1 MPHDRLRGPLGWA
14 VAGTLLL
21 PVVLSLMLG
30 LAGLLA
36 GLGDTSAA
44 LVCRRLALVVGLL
57 WATALV
63 ATTVLNSLAI
73 MARPPRPRCGRGPRR
88 RRRRMRRPPDIG
100 AGGAGVLVAA
110 FVLAAAAAPAVVAAE
125 PVADAK
131 AIREQLD
138 LATKQLDA
146 GRADDA
152 ATAFAQAL
160 AGLNEMAALPKKP
173 AALKPLADKAAGI
186 RRRFER
192 AGVALPGAATGTGT
206 GPAAGPAPPAGPR
219 PPQVGGGAISF
230 SRQVAP
236 LLVRSCGGCHVAGR
250 KGDFQ
255 MASYQGLM
263 QSGMVQRGAGQA
275 SRLVEVILTGDMP
288 RGGGKVSAADVDA
301 LVRWIDAGAA
311 CDAPDPA
318 APLDA
323 VARGGAATPP
333 PDRSAPAT
341 ASVADLRPGE
351 ISFAIDVA
359 PVLATHCLKCHGGDE
374 TENGLSM
381 ATLDALL
388 RGGRG
393 GAAVVPRKGASSL
406 LVRKLKGADIEGQRM
421 PLNAPPLADAA
432 IAAIEAW
439 INEGA
444 RLDMLT
450 GKTPLDNVV
459 AAGRMRS
466 LSDADLRAVREAAAE
481 KVWRRAIPD
490 EEPVIERRD
499 GVVVVGNLP
508 RQRMAEVADAAERLV
523 AAAGRELPLDGPLL
537 KGGVVLFVVGKG
549 YDFSTLWQSMPGGE
563 RPRGATSHVGV
574 AGEVAYG
581 AMLVPAEI
589 EAGDLDAFLA
599 ESAVAAAFA
608 GRGLPAWF
616 ARGAGRTIASRI
628 ASGSDLVKEWKASSS
643 AAAAV
648 VPPADLLGGQV
659 GDPLAAAAAGGGVV
673 GMIGT
678 GSRLG
683 QLLARVDDGMPF
695 DDAFAKTFSTTPA
708 QACAAWTAKA
718 AKRR

>member
-1 MPHDRLRGPLGWA
+1 MTRSALRPQA
-14 VAGTLLL
+14 V
-21 PVVLSLMLG
+21 
-30 LAGLLA
+30 
-36 GLGDTSAA
+36 D
-44 LVCRRLALVVGLL
+44 
-57 WATALV
+57 
-63 ATTVLNSLAI
+63 
-73 MARPPRPRCGRGPRR
+73 
-88 RRRRMRRPPDIG
+88 MRRAGQQIATG
-100 AGGAGVLVAA
+100 ADAWGVGRAGILVAA
-110 FVLAAAAAPAVVAAE
+110 LSLAGVAISPALA
-125 PVADAK
+125 ADAK

-138 LATKQLDA
+138 LATKHLDA
-146 GRADDA
+146 GHADDA
-152 ATAFAQAL
+152 VAAFARAL
-160 AGLNEMAALPKKP
+160 EGLTEMAAASRKP
-173 AALKPLADKAAGI
+173 AAFKPLADKAAGI

-192 AGVALPGAATGTGT
+192 AGVALPAAAS
-206 GPAAGPAPPAGPR
+206 PATDTAAPR
-219 PPQVGGGAISF
+219 PPQAGGGAVSF

-236 LLVRSCGGCHVAGR
+236 ILVRSCGGCHVSGR

-255 MASYQGLM
+255 MASYQALM
-263 QSGMVQRGAGQA
+263 QTGMVQRGAGRE

-288 RGGGKVSAADVDA
+288 RGGGRVSAADVDA

-323 VARGGAATPP
+323 VARGGAAAP
-333 PDRSAPAT
+333 PDRPPAM
-341 ASVADLRPGE
+341 VATVAELRPGE
-351 ISFAIDVA
+351 VSFAVDVA

-374 TENGLSM
+374 TESGLSM

-393 GAAVVPRKGASSL
+393 GAAVVPRKAAESL
-406 LVRKLKGADIEGQRM
+406 LVRKIKGAADIEGQRM
-421 PLNAPPLADAA
+421 PLNAPPLADAT
-432 IAAIEAW
+432 IAVIERW

-466 LSDADLRAVREAAAE
+466 LSDADLREVRKAAAE
-481 KVWRRAIPD
+481 KAWRRAIPD

-499 GVVVVGNLP
+499 GVVVMGNLP
-508 RQRMAEVADAAERLV
+508 PQRMVAVADIAEQAV
-523 AAAGRELPLDGPLL
+523 AAASRELSVEGPLL

-549 YDFSTLWQSMPGGE
+549 YDFSTLWQTMLGDE

-581 AMLVPAEI
+581 AILVPAEA
-589 EAGDLDAFLA
+589 EAGDLEAILA
-599 ESAVAAAFA
+599 ESAVAAACA

-616 ARGAGRTIASRI
+616 ARGVGRTIASRI
-628 ASGSDLVKEWKASSS
+628 AAGSDVVKEWKAST
-643 AAAAV
+643 AAAAAA
-648 VPPADLLGGQV
+648 VPPADLLGGHV
-659 GDPLAAAAAGGGVV
+659 ADPLAAAAASGGVV

-683 QLLARVDDGMPF
+683 QMLARVDGGMSF
-695 DDAFAKTFSTTPA
+695 DDAFAKTFATTPA
-708 QACAAWTAKA
+708 QACAAWAAKA